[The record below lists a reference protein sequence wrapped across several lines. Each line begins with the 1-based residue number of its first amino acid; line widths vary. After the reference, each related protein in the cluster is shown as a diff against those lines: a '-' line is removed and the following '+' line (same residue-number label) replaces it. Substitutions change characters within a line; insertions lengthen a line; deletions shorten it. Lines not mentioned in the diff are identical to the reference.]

1 MTFNSTT
8 MTKQIFSLMIA
19 ATLVVSCG
27 QKDNNQTVDQL
38 IAAKNNKELQ
48 ARKATIQADLA
59 KIEAALATLNVRKE
73 EALVSVATL
82 KDTVFNHYLDIQGS
96 VETKENILIQ
106 PEMPGT
112 LVALNVKAG
121 QRVSKGQL
129 LARVDDGGSSQQ
141 VASLET
147 QYQLA
152 KTTFER
158 QKNLWSQKIGSEIQY
173 LQAQT
178 QMLSLQRSVA
188 QAKAMLSKTEIRAP
202 FSGTI
207 DEVFVERGQVVSAGP
222 QGLMRIV
229 NLNNMYVSTSIPE
242 SYIGKLKVGTQVD
255 VFLTSLNKNYKG
267 KVRQIGNFINPN
279 NRSFGIEVSIPNP
292 ENLLRPNQVAKLK
305 VIDYTVKNAIVVPSN
320 VIQEDGKGNQ
330 FVFVATNSDGKTA
343 TAKKAMVTIGKSSDN
358 VTEILSGLSANDII
372 VIEGV
377 NTISEEM
384 KLNFYYFNSRKNK
397 LCHIKI
403 KNSAFQVGQLTIVS
417 RCIS

>member
-1 MTFNSTT
+1 MKFNNIP
-8 MTKQIFSLMIA
+8 MTKKIFSLLIA
-19 ATLVVSCG
+19 SAIFASCG
-27 QKDNNQTVDQL
+27 NKDNAQTVDQL

-59 KIEAALATLNVRKE
+59 KIEAALATLNVKKE

-96 VETKENILIQ
+96 VNTKENILIQ

-112 LVALNVKAG
+112 LIVLNVKAG

-158 QKNLWSQKIGSEIQY
+158 QKNLWNQKIGSEIQY

-207 DEVFVERGQVVSAGP
+207 DEVFVEKGQVVAAGP

-229 NLNNMYVSTSIPE
+229 NLNNMYVSTSVPE

-330 FVFVATNSDGKTA
+330 FVFVATNSNGKTA
-343 TAKKAMVTIGKSSDN
+343 MAKKAMVTTGKSSDN

-377 NTISEEM
+377 NTISEGM
-384 KLNFYYFNSRKNK
+384 KLNF
-397 LCHIKI
+397 
-403 KNSAFQVGQLTIVS
+403 
-417 RCIS
+417 

>member
-1 MTFNSTT
+1 
-8 MTKQIFSLMIA
+8 MTKQLFALLIA

-27 QKDNNQTVDQL
+27 EKNNNQTVDQL

-48 ARKATIQADLA
+48 ARKAAIQADLA

-320 VIQEDGKGNQ
+320 VVQEDGKGNQ
-330 FVFVATNSDGKTA
+330 FVFVAANSNGKTA
-343 TAKKAMVTIGKSSDN
+343 TAKKTKVTVGKSSDN
-358 VTEILSGLSANDII
+358 LTEILSGLNANDII

-377 NTISEEM
+377 NTISEGM
-384 KLNFYYFNSRKNK
+384 KLNF
-397 LCHIKI
+397 
-403 KNSAFQVGQLTIVS
+403 
-417 RCIS
+417 